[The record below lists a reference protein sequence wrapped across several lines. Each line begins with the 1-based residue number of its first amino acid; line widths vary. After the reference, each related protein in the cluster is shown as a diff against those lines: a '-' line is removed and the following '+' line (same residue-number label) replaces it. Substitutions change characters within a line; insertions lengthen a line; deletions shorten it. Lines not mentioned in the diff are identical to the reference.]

1 MNDRQLASARL
12 DRDEKLNALYAANGE
27 QAPLPPVESPPAPAG
42 CRKALNGCLL
52 LAILWWVIG
61 FAIYGFYKFLTA

>member
-1 MNDRQLASARL
+1 MNDRQLASARR
-12 DRDEKLNALYAANGE
+12 DRAEKLNALRAANGE
-27 QAPLPPVESPPAPAG
+27 QAPSPPVKNPAPAG